1 MIEIALLVI
10 ARVTATTWS
19 NVVQKRLLNPQGHTP
34 LALFT
39 AVWGWMTL
47 LTIPWWLQSFQLS
60 WNFWMWLAI
69 TCALEVPGNVVL
81 LRSLRSTELS
91 IFGPLS
97 SVKPAISLA
106 LAFLLF
112 REIPGWLGIAGVVVV
127 LIGSAIL
134 TSEPSRDRH
143 ATVTREQ
150 RRRGIQDRLLAVLLT
165 AIASVFL
172 KKAMESANAWQVLS
186 AWCMLCWVIAFAW
199 QLVYSLHHWQQNSPQ
214 KLAGQAA
221 DYLPDASLPAA
232 TTTRPPH
239 WLRATYATYQ
249 RDKAA
254 IFMVAVGML
263 VMQGCTIGLFAR
275 MPVGYALALFQAGS
289 LVSVIVGHKLLGEG
303 HVVRRLA
310 AATIMV
316 IGATMIIFAG

>member
-1 MIEIALLVI
+1 MGLDDSADHSVVVAIVSVELELLDVAGDHLRARGSRQRGVAAIA
-10 ARVTATTWS
+10 S
-19 NVVQKRLLNPQGHTP
+19 QHG
-34 LALFT
+34 
-39 AVWGWMTL
+39 
-47 LTIPWWLQSFQLS
+47 
-60 WNFWMWLAI
+60 AI
-69 TCALEVPGNVVL
+69 D
-81 LRSLRSTELS
+81 LRSAEQRQACDQPGTGVPTVSRDTR
-91 IFGPLS
+91 
-97 SVKPAISLA
+97 LA
-106 LAFLLF
+106 
-112 REIPGWLGIAGVVVV
+112 GNSGVVVV

-214 KLAGQAA
+214 NSQQNRGQAA